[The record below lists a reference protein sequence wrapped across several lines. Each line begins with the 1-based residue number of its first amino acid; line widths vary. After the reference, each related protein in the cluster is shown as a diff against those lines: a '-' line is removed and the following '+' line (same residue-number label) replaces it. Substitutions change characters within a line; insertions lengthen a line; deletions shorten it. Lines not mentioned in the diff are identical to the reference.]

1 MSFGGSFV
9 GTIKTSVL
17 LFIRDS
23 HRLVTRNKNN
33 KHVKYLKFFSLIYVY
48 IFKNLIHFTQYIAKF
63 AILKILKCQ
72 YSKIRIDTL
81 NVSFLVELPA
91 QRNANPNFPVELQT

>member
-1 MSFGGSFV
+1 M
-9 GTIKTSVL
+9 
-17 LFIRDS
+17 
-23 HRLVTRNKNN
+23 
-33 KHVKYLKFFSLIYVY
+33 Y
-48 IFKNLIHFTQYIAKF
+48 IFKNLIHFTAYIAKL

-91 QRNANPNFPVELQT
+91 QRNANPNFPVDMYSS